1 MKMKLNNQIKAS
13 ASDHM
18 QFNSSYEL
26 PEEIATCGAKRW
38 AFWVAIARQ
47 HLSKEPLPLGIST
60 DYEYAINAAN
70 NVKCKKK
77 MKTSSR
83 WFLASRKRNPTS
95 RISQTLPPYFYTHNI
110 AGKFRNKFP
119 KARSIVGYSTLTEGN
134 VISRCGDM
142 EKLSLERRQAMGLTS
157 HHRVPMPKRQECFSV
172 ELEFVANEGSEMA
185 DVTNYFYPFTKNV
198 VFVGDGSVTPAAGQ
212 VSGLYKEVRINM
224 QWGKVDRLYETCAK
238 LKKSGAAVNKS
249 CGLHV
254 HLDSRHLTARGEATR
269 RARLVAALPWLLEL
283 VPESRRNNSF
293 CLPNVP
299 GRAGRHGRYSAI
311 NPTSFRKHRTTEIRL
326 GSGTMDPDKV
336 LNWATLL
343 HYISDSSKRLK
354 TFESF
359 LASKAPQHIKIW
371 AVLRRNKFFPSP
383 GVTAEPNENPEMMQV
398 I

>member
-1 MKMKLNNQIKAS
+1 MKMKLNNAIKKS
-13 ASDHM
+13 ASDYM
-18 QFNSSYEL
+18 QFSSSYEL
-26 PEEIATCGAKRW
+26 PDEIATCGAKRW

-47 HLSKEPLPLGIST
+47 HLSHEPLPAGTSN

-83 WFLASRKRNPTS
+83 WFLVCKKRK
-95 RISQTLPPYFYTHNI
+95 PYFHTHNI
-110 AGKFRNKFP
+110 AGKFRNTFQ

-134 VISRCGDM
+134 VISKCGDI
-142 EKLSLERRQAMGLTS
+142 EKLSLDRRQAMGLTS
-157 HHRVPMPKRQECFSV
+157 HRGVPMPKRQECFSV
-172 ELEFVANEGSEMA
+172 ELEFVAYEGSEMA
-185 DVTNYFYPFTKNV
+185 DITNYCYPSTKNV
-198 VFVGDGSVTPAAGQ
+198 MFVGDGSVTPAAGQ

-238 LKKSGAAVNKS
+238 LKKSGAAINKS

-299 GRAGRHGRYSAI
+299 GNAGRYGRYSAI

-383 GVTAEPNENPEMMQV
+383 GVTAEPNENPEVMQV